1 MFKSQF
7 PDFAGNIQ
15 FKKVFKFLGKS
26 STWWEQQ
33 AAAAVSRLSLP
44 ITLQQ
49 ECLPGPASA
58 VHGGHPQLQTNK
70 AKAKT
75 KSVSPQVRAVLRLL
89 VLNRLHR
96 RLQVCSPEM
105 CYSCRT
111 VRFVGV
117 WSSLSMSAGY
127 KLSLMKEKETK
138 GNPSGPADPPNSST
152 HFNKTNREVLTQSSK
167 KTC

>member
-1 MFKSQF
+1 MFKLEF
-7 PDFAGNIQ
+7 PNFAGNMS
-15 FKKVFKFLGKS
+15 FKMVCKFLGKS

-33 AAAAVSRLSLP
+33 AAAAVPRLSLP
-44 ITLQQ
+44 NILQQ

-75 KSVSPQVRAVLRLL
+75 KSVSPQVRAILRLL

-111 VRFVGV
+111 GRFVGV

-127 KLSLMKEKETK
+127 KLSLMKEKETR
-138 GNPSGPADPPNSST
+138 GTRQGLQTRPTPAHTST
-152 HFNKTNREVLTQSSK
+152 RQIGKF
-167 KTC
+167 